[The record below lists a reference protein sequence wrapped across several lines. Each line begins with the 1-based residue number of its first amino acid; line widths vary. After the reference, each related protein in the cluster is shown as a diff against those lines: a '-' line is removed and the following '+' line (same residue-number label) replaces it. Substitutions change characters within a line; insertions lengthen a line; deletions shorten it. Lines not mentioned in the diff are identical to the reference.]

1 MEKIMAKL
9 IAVALALCGLWTGAA
24 LAASSSGASATGAS
38 ATGASV
44 SGQKAGASAGGTAA
58 TRAEPARVTGA
69 KVLAVG
75 VFTSAVESRS
85 FSPSIADGI
94 RDHARDFELV
104 RRGSTVTAG
113 LETGIG
119 LRYQLTGS
127 PKGAVVV
134 VDVVVRHP
142 KIINPDTQLPMTH
155 STTQYERVIGDVAH
169 SVWSFD
175 TPGDLVPGE
184 YVIELL
190 HRGRL
195 LARQEFQVLVKE

>member
-1 MEKIMAKL
+1 MEKIMARL
-9 IAVALALCGLWTGAA
+9 VAVALALCGLWTGAA

-38 ATGASV
+38 V
-44 SGQKAGASAGGTAA
+44 SGQKAGASAAGTAA
-58 TRAEPARVTGA
+58 ARAEPARVTGA

-175 TPGDLVPGE
+175 TPSDLVPGE

-195 LARQEFQVLVKE
+195 LARQEFQVTVKE

>member
-1 MEKIMAKL
+1 MAKL
-9 IAVALALCGLWTGAA
+9 IFVALALCGLWTGAA
-24 LAASSSGASATGAS
+24 LAASALGATTTGAS
-38 ATGASV
+38 A
-44 SGQKAGASAGGTAA
+44 SGRQAGAPAAGTAA
-58 TRAEPARVTGA
+58 GTASTRAEHARVTGV

-75 VFTSAVESRS
+75 VFTSEVESRS

-94 RDHARDFELV
+94 RDHARSFELV

-175 TPGDLVPGE
+175 TPGDLVAGE

-190 HRGRL
+190 HRGKV
-195 LARQEFQVLVKE
+195 LARQEFQVTVKE

>member
-1 MEKIMAKL
+1 MEKIMARL

-24 LAASSSGASATGAS
+24 LAASSSAASTAGASAVGT
-38 ATGASV
+38 
-44 SGQKAGASAGGTAA
+44 AGGTAA
-58 TRAEPARVTGA
+58 ARAEHARVTGA

-127 PKGAVVV
+127 PEGAVVV

-195 LARQEFQVLVKE
+195 LARQEFQVTVKE

>member
-1 MEKIMAKL
+1 MEKIMARL

-24 LAASSSGASATGAS
+24 LAASSSAASTAD
-38 ATGASV
+38 ASV
-44 SGQKAGASAGGTAA
+44 SGQRAGASAAGTAAGTAA
-58 TRAEPARVTGA
+58 TRAEQARVTGA

-104 RRGSTVTAG
+104 RRGSTVTVG

-119 LRYQLTGS
+119 LRYQLAGS

-175 TPGDLVPGE
+175 TPGDLVSGE

-195 LARQEFQVLVKE
+195 LARQAFQVTVKE

>member
-24 LAASSSGASATGAS
+24 LAASPSAGSTQGAST
-38 ATGASV
+38 
-44 SGQKAGASAGGTAA
+44 SGQKPRAAA

>member
-1 MEKIMAKL
+1 MGKIMAKL

-24 LAASSSGASATGAS
+24 LAAPPSAGSTQGAST
-38 ATGASV
+38 SV
-44 SGQKAGASAGGTAA
+44 QKPRAAA

-195 LARQEFQVLVKE
+195 LARQEYQVLVKE

>member
-24 LAASSSGASATGAS
+24 LAASPSAGS
-38 ATGASV
+38 P
-44 SGQKAGASAGGTAA
+44 SGQKAGAAAAGAPAGKASGTAA

>member
-1 MEKIMAKL
+1 MGKIMAKL

-24 LAASSSGASATGAS
+24 LAASSSGASAAGAS
-38 ATGASV
+38 AVGT
-44 SGQKAGASAGGTAA
+44 AGGTAA
-58 TRAEPARVTGA
+58 ARAEHARVTGA

-195 LARQEFQVLVKE
+195 LARQEFQVTVKE

>member
-1 MEKIMAKL
+1 MEKLMAKL

-24 LAASSSGASATGAS
+24 LAASPSTASPSTAS
-38 ATGASV
+38 PL
-44 SGQKAGASAGGTAA
+44 GQKAGAPAAGTAA
-58 TRAEPARVTGA
+58 GTAVPKAAQPQVTGA

-104 RRGSTVTAG
+104 RRGSAVTAA

-155 STTQYERVIGDVAH
+155 STTQYERVIGAVAH

-190 HRGRL
+190 HRGKV
-195 LARQEFQVLVKE
+195 LARQEFQVLVRE